1 MKKHVIILI
10 AVILLASALRLWQL
24 GSVPISMSDDEIRL
38 IYSGYSIAHTGR
50 DAFGNFLPLVFHM
63 DGASTY
69 GQIPI
74 YITSIFFLFLKLSPF
89 TARLP
94 FALSG
99 ILSVA
104 VLYFILRK
112 ILDNNTIALLSSF
125 VLSVSVWS
133 LQMTRFAIEIDMA
146 VLMYLLGILLFLYAQ
161 KRTSLFLLSMV
172 FFCLGFYT
180 YAAVKIILIP
190 ILIIL
195 AWYNFKTLTRKH
207 FFIILATI
215 VLAFGSFWFLSIT
228 QGGASYAA
236 ANGSF
241 FFFQDKATTS
251 QAVELERR
259 ASQEPNII
267 KSLYHNKFTYW
278 LRVASSNYLT
288 TFSPQY
294 LFLSQE
300 ANGIYSIWGRG
311 ELYVFELPLCLLG
324 AFYLFLKK
332 RKEFLL
338 ILGLLLVSPLPS
350 ALGIGAPTWT
360 SRAGF
365 TLFWLCAFVGAGI
378 YFLLTFFKK
387 RNYRYLV
394 FVLIA
399 IFYLYAVVGYLSQY
413 YFDWSRTNAKYFSK
427 STKDLVYKIDSYR
440 VQNKAVVVSG
450 ATVNTFMHYAFYNQL
465 DPKLVQANINK
476 TPIRFANFTFQ
487 ENCLVD
493 IPKNLTYISSINCK
507 YKQKP
512 TSQIKEYDSPETAWN
527 IYAK

>member
-1 MKKHVIILI
+1 
-10 AVILLASALRLWQL
+10 
-24 GSVPISMSDDEIRL
+24 MSDDEIRL
-38 IYSGYSIAHTGR
+38 VYSGYSIAHTGR
-50 DAFGNFLPLVFHM
+50 DAFGNFLPLVFKM

-69 GQIPI
+69 GQVPI
-74 YITSIFFLFLKLSPF
+74 YLSGIFFLFLKLNTF

-99 ILSVA
+99 ILSV
-104 VLYFILRK
+104 VTLYFILKK
-112 ILDNNTIALLSSF
+112 ILNNDKIALLASF
-125 VLSVSVWS
+125 SLSVSVWS
-133 LQMTRFAIEIDMA
+133 LQMTRFAIEIDVA
-146 VLMYLLGILLFLYAQ
+146 VLMYLVGILLFLYAK
-161 KRTSLFLLSMV
+161 KRTSVFLLSMI
-172 FFCLGFYT
+172 FFFLGFYT

-195 AWYNFKTLTRKH
+195 TWYNFKLLTKKH

-215 VLAFGSFWFLSIT
+215 VVAFGSFWFLSVAK
-228 QGGASYAA
+228 GGTSYSAV
-236 ANGSF
+236 NGSF

-259 ASQEPNII
+259 ASQEPNLI
-267 KSLYHNKFTYW
+267 KTLYHNKFTYW
-278 LRVASSNYLT
+278 LRVASTSYLT

-294 LFLSQE
+294 LFLNQE

-311 ELYVFELPLCLLG
+311 ELYLFELPLCLLG

-338 ILGLLLVSPLPS
+338 ILGLLLISPLPS
-350 ALGIGAPTWT
+350 ALGIGNPTWT

-365 TLFWLCAFVGAGI
+365 TLFWLCTFVGAGI
-378 YFLLTFFKK
+378 YYLVTIFKK
-387 RNYRYLV
+387 RNYRYLIFAV
-394 FVLIA
+394 IA

-427 STKDLVYKIDSYR
+427 STQDLVCKINVYQA
-440 VQNKAVVVSG
+440 QNKAVVVSG

-465 DPKLVQANINK
+465 DPKLVQENINK
-476 TPIRFANFTFQ
+476 IPIKFANITFYDG
-487 ENCLVD
+487 CLAQ
-493 IPKNLTYISSINCK
+493 IPTDVTYISSANCK

-512 TSQIKEYDSPETAWN
+512 TSQIKEYDSPEIVWD
-527 IYAK
+527 IYEK